1 MITRKH
7 APDRIEYLTPEGVTK
22 LEERLKYLKE
32 VRRAEIAAQLRQAFE
47 EGTSLDEDAETE
59 QTRKE
64 QEFVEGEIQRLEHIL
79 RTAKVVVR
87 RKNATTIGPGS
98 TVTVVEKGS
107 RSKEVYTLVGSAES
121 DPHEGKISVDCPLGR
136 ALLRAKV
143 GDEVIVDAPDGKLH
157 FIVKAIK

>member
-1 MITRKH
+1 MVARKQSSE
-7 APDRIEYLTPEGVTK
+7 RTEYLTPEGVIK
-22 LEERLKYLKE
+22 IEERLKYLKE

-87 RKNATTIGPGS
+87 RKNPTKAGPGS
-98 TVTVVEKGS
+98 IVTVVEKGS
-107 RSKEVYTLVGSAES
+107 RTKEVYALVGSAES

-136 ALLRAKV
+136 ALLGAKV
-143 GDEVIVDAPDGKLH
+143 GDDVIVDAPDGKLH